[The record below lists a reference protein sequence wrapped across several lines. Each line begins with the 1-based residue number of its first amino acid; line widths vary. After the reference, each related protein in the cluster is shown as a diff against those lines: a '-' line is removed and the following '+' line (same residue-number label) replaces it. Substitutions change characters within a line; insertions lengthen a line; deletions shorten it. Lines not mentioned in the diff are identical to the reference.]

1 MRALH
6 DAVVV
11 AGLIS
16 PRDFW
21 DMAPGEV
28 WWVVEAHKSASQV
41 GGSDD
46 KAELYR
52 LLKESQAKELAMKGQ
67 SDGE

>member
-11 AGLIS
+11 RGWVS

-21 DMAPGEV
+21 EMAPGEV
-28 WWVVEAHKSASQV
+28 WWVIEAHQPRQPM
-41 GGSDD
+41 GG
-46 KAELYR
+46 AEGMGELYR
-52 LLKESQAKELAMKGQ
+52 MLKESQAKERAMRDD
-67 SDGE
+67 SDGA